1 LLYCVLLSNAN
12 EGRAT
17 LVALQIPHLTYC
29 EEVTFDR
36 MRQLRES
43 LKADLGRR
51 GIKLSY
57 MPFLIKAAS
66 QALHHYPVLN
76 SSITEGGTE
85 MVYHSN
91 HNIGIAMDTS
101 KGLIVPV
108 IRQVQQKSILD
119 IAVEL
124 GELQEAAAKGTLT
137 EAQLTGGTF
146 SLSNIGSVGG
156 TYAAPVVVLPQVAIG
171 ALGRLQMVP
180 RYVNK
185 RGEPADFE
193 SIER

>member
-1 LLYCVLLSNAN
+1 MLLA
-12 EGRAT
+12 
-17 LVALQIPHLTYC
+17 
-29 EEVTFDR
+29 
-36 MRQLRES
+36 
-43 LKADLGRR
+43 
-51 GIKLSY
+51 
-57 MPFLIKAAS
+57 

-76 SSITEGGTE
+76 ASITENGTE
-85 MVYHSN
+85 MIYHSN
-91 HNIGIAMDTS
+91 HNIGIAMDTP

-108 IRQVQQKSILD
+108 IRQVQHKSVLE

-137 EAQLTGGTF
+137 EAQLSGGTF

-156 TYAAPVVVLPQVAIG
+156 TYAAPVVVVPQVAIG

-193 SIER
+193 TIER